1 MTEVE
6 AQKFIARWTPGR
18 HRCEVTRA
26 KIRRIRGQFWV
37 VFFNGVFV
45 FVVPFL
51 KLAHLRTESHL
62 FQVIRFIMVA
72 LGIAN
77 MTFALFMM
85 WKLDRARRVV
95 LQAPPTRS
103 FRRPKRAT
111 VSASAT
117 MQPTEI
123 VNG

>member
-26 KIRRIRGQFWV
+26 KIRRIRGQFWI

-45 FVVPFL
+45 FIVPFL
-51 KLAHLRTESHL
+51 KLSHLRTDSHL
-62 FQVIRFIMVA
+62 FQVVRAIMVG
-72 LGIAN
+72 LGVAN

-85 WKLDRARRVV
+85 WKLDSVRRAVS
-95 LQAPPTRS
+95 RS
-103 FRRPKRAT
+103 QPARPFHRPKQQMSPAP
-111 VSASAT
+111 T
-117 MQPTEI
+117 MQTTET